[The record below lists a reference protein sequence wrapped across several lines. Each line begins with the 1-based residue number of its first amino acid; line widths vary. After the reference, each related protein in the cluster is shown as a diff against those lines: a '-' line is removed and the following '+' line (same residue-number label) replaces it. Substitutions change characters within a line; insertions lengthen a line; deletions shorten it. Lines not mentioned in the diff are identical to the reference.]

1 MYIYNWF
8 TLLGFPGDSAVKN
21 LPAMQET
28 RVWSLGWD
36 DPLEEGMATYS
47 RILAWRIPEEPGR
60 LQSMGSNRVE
70 CNWTDLACV
79 HNILLSFGP
88 CFPLW
93 LISYRLTVSA
103 PCTEILEVLQM
114 SNVHISLLVCAYSLL
129 CMAHPS
135 HLSLFLLHNSCPHFH
150 SAFPFRIWHIISIWA
165 IHIKWII
172 KWM

>member
-1 MYIYNWF
+1 MMCF
-8 TLLGFPGDSAVKN
+8 
-21 LPAMQET
+21 
-28 RVWSLGWD
+28 
-36 DPLEEGMATYS
+36 EEGMATQS
-47 RILAWRIPEEPGR
+47 SILAWRIPWTEEPGR

-150 SAFPFRIWHIISIWA
+150 SAFPFRSNISLFKFLEYLSWLWFPLNDRLRKGILFYWR
-165 IHIKWII
+165 KETLKVWGGRVLF
-172 KWM
+172 WPGYEG